1 MASVGCREEPDQAD
15 VLTSQFGQTAEFN
28 RAKLGELEKVIDP
41 LDGETIYGYD
51 PAGNRTSQT
60 DAEGRTMEMEYDD
73 HGRLIKRILPLGQEE
88 TQSGSVT
95 GQIRELRSSC
105 RLPKSA
111 EGGSR

>member
-1 MASVGCREEPDQAD
+1 MIRQA
-15 VLTSQFGQTAEFN
+15 THYHI
-28 RAKLGELEKVIDP
+28 R
-41 LDGETIYGYD
+41 
-51 PAGNRTSQT
+51 T
-60 DAEGRTMEMEYDD
+60 DAEGRTTRMEYDA
-73 HGRLIKRILPLGQEE
+73 HGRLTKRILPLLQAE